1 MKRRILTGMGLLLC
15 LSFLVQAQ
23 TWDPVKRLTYTTGY
37 SHSPVI
43 AASGANVHVVWLEYN
58 YGTYSQDLFY
68 KKSTDYGATWS
79 APMRLTWGAYPSL
92 PAIAVN
98 ATAVHIVYVQSGG
111 DLIYRKS
118 VDNGATWSRTQIAW
132 GMYAN
137 YDLQMAV
144 SGNFLHVVCVSW
156 ANSTYPVL
164 YYKRSTDN
172 GVTWSAPTNLGN
184 GIDYAYYGQSVSIAA
199 SGANVHV
206 VYLNNILHWGHF
218 DMYYRRSTDNGATW
232 SAPLQLASLKQVQLR
247 ENTDSQASAWSP
259 SVAASGANVHVFYIS
274 VPEYGV
280 YVYHELFVMSSTDNG
295 MTWGSG
301 KRLTWSYASYVASL
315 SPKGSAVDGPNV
327 YITYTYWATDQD
339 IYFKKSTDGG
349 ATWSAPTRLTY
360 LGNAFYPS
368 MVYSPITGYFHIV
381 LTFPVDNDTYYTEVY
396 YKRGI

>member
-1 MKRRILTGMGLLLC
+1 MKRILTGMGLLFC

-23 TWDPVKRLTYTTGY
+23 TWDPVKRLTYTTGDSY
-37 SHSPVI
+37 PPAI

-58 YGTYSQDLFY
+58 YGTYSEDLFY

-98 ATAVHIVYVQSGG
+98 ATAVHIVYVQNG

-118 VDNGATWSRTQIAW
+118 VDNGATWSRTQITW
-132 GMYAN
+132 GMYA
-137 YDLQMAV
+137 YYGLEMAV

-156 ANSTYPVL
+156 TNSTYPVL

-172 GVTWSAPTNLGN
+172 GVTWSPPTSLGS
-184 GIDYAYYGQSVSIAA
+184 GSYYAGNVSIAA

-206 VYLNNILHWGHF
+206 AYMNDVLHWDHL

-247 ENTDSQASAWSP
+247 ENTDSPVSVWTL

-274 VPEYGV
+274 PPAYKSYNE
-280 YVYHELFVMSSTDNG
+280 ELFLMSSANNG
-295 MTWGSG
+295 VTWGSE
-301 KRLTWSYASYVASL
+301 KRLTWSFGSIGNLTPKASA
-315 SPKGSAVDGPNV
+315 ADGDNV
-327 YITYTYWATDQD
+327 YITYTFYDWHTGDED

-360 LGNAFYPS
+360 LANAYSSS
-368 MVYSPITGYFHIV
+368 MVYSPSTGYFHIV
-381 LTFPVDNDTYYTEVY
+381 LVFQMDYDTYYREVY